1 MPASAWTPS
10 PALDAPADIIHH
22 HPIAS
27 SPNPMKRRYLAIAAA
42 GFAIALPFAAFAFV
56 KPLRVVAPA
65 LVPGVTCPREDI
77 CIDDPAKLDGAQQL
91 YRDGYAHA
99 EAAVGH
105 FRDTPRVVFCATQA
119 CADAFGLGR
128 RAAAAVGNLGVVV
141 APRGWQTFFLA
152 HELIHIRQAEALG
165 NVAVA
170 TRPRW
175 LIEGMAYSLSGD
187 PRHPLTEP
195 FESWRTQFDTW
206 HATLGARSLWD
217 AARNVP

>member
-1 MPASAWTPS
+1 
-10 PALDAPADIIHH
+10 
-22 HPIAS
+22 
-27 SPNPMKRRYLAIAAA
+27 MKRRYHAIAAA
-42 GFAIALPFAAFAFV
+42 GLAIALPFAAFAFV

-65 LVPGVTCPREDI
+65 LVPGVTCPRQDI

-105 FRDTPRVVFCATQA
+105 FRAAPRVVFCATPA

-128 RAAAAVGNLGVVV
+128 RAAEAVGNVGVVV
-141 APRGWQTFFLA
+141 APRGWRSFYLA
-152 HELIHIRQAEALG
+152 HELIHFRQAEVLG
-165 NVAVA
+165 SVAVA

-187 PRHPLTEP
+187 PRHSLGEPL
-195 FESWRTQFDTW
+195 ESWRAQFDAW
-206 HATLGARSLWD
+206 HASLGARDLWD
-217 AARNVP
+217 AARDVR

>member
-1 MPASAWTPS
+1 
-10 PALDAPADIIHH
+10 
-22 HPIAS
+22 
-27 SPNPMKRRYLAIAAA
+27 MKRKHLVIAAA
-42 GFAIALPFAAFAFV
+42 ASLVIALPFAAFAFV

-65 LVPGVTCPREDI
+65 LVPGVTCPTQDI
-77 CIDDPAKLDGAQQL
+77 CIDDPAKLDGARQL
-91 YRDGYAHA
+91 YRDGQARA

-105 FRDTPRVVFCATQA
+105 FRGTPRVVFCATRA
-119 CADAFGLGR
+119 CADAFGLGP

-152 HELIHIRQAEALG
+152 HELIHIRQAKVLG

-195 FESWRTQFDTW
+195 FESWRTQFDAW
-206 HATLGARSLWD
+206 DATLGARSLWD
-217 AARNVP
+217 AARDVP

>member
-1 MPASAWTPS
+1 
-10 PALDAPADIIHH
+10 
-22 HPIAS
+22 
-27 SPNPMKRRYLAIAAA
+27 MKRTYLAIAAA
-42 GFAIALPFAAFAFV
+42 GLAIALPFAAFAFV

-65 LVPGVTCPREDI
+65 LVPGVTCPRQDI
-77 CIDDPAKLDGAQQL
+77 CIDDPARLGDALRL
-91 YRDGYAHA
+91 YHDGYTRA

-105 FRDTPRVVFCATQA
+105 FRAVPRVVFCATQA
-119 CADAFGLGR
+119 CADAFGLGL
-128 RAAAAVGNLGVVV
+128 RAAQAVGNVGVVV

-175 LIEGMAYSLSGD
+175 LIEGMAYALSGD

-195 FESWRTQFDTW
+195 FETWRTQFDAW

-217 AARNVP
+217 AARDVP

>member
-10 PALDAPADIIHH
+10 PALDAPADIIHD

-27 SPNPMKRRYLAIAAA
+27 SPNPMKRRYHAIAAA
-42 GFAIALPFAAFAFV
+42 GLAIALPFAFV

-65 LVPGVTCPREDI
+65 LVPGVTCPRQDI

-105 FRDTPRVVFCATQA
+105 FRDTPRVVFCATPA

-128 RAAAAVGNLGVVV
+128 RAAEAVGNVGVVV
-141 APRGWQTFFLA
+141 APRGWRSFYLA
-152 HELIHIRQAEALG
+152 HELIHFRQAEVLG

-187 PRHPLTEP
+187 PRHSLGEPL
-195 FESWRTQFDTW
+195 ESWRAQFDAW
-206 HATLGARSLWD
+206 HASLGARDLWD
-217 AARNVP
+217 AARDVR